1 MDSPG
6 AAKSSPNLSRAE
18 SMALQI
24 ASETKAY
31 LAALCSEDQEND
43 FDGASIASNTPLDAS
58 AIQTRLME
66 LTNELQFLIQ
76 GPRLYVHNQILSVS
90 RFSSTK
96 LANLCIANARHSM

>member
-1 MDSPG
+1 MDPPEVAKYSPE
-6 AAKSSPNLSRAE
+6 LLRAE
-18 SMALQI
+18 SVALQV

-31 LAALCSEDQEND
+31 LAALRNENQEN
-43 FDGASIASNTPLDAS
+43 FPDGASIASNTSLDVS

-90 RFSSTK
+90 RFCNT
-96 LANLCIANARHSM
+96 

>member
-1 MDSPG
+1 MDPPEVAKYSPD
-6 AAKSSPNLSRAE
+6 LSRAE
-18 SMALQI
+18 SVALQV

-31 LAALCSEDQEND
+31 LAALRSENQEN
-43 FDGASIASNTPLDAS
+43 FLDGASIAFNTSLDAS

-90 RFSSTK
+90 RFWNT
-96 LANLCIANARHSM
+96 

>member
-1 MDSPG
+1 MDSPE
-6 AAKSSPNLSRAE
+6 AAKSSPDLSRVE

-31 LAALCSEDQEND
+31 LAALRSEDQENYS
-43 FDGASIASNTPLDAS
+43 GGVSIASDTPLDAS

-76 GPRLYVHNQILSVS
+76 GPRIYVHNQILSVS
-90 RFSSTK
+90 RFSST
-96 LANLCIANARHSM
+96 